1 METVA
6 SLTEPFF
13 SWKQAPG
20 RHFAESSR
28 IKYEPI
34 LRHFA
39 GWCGERAVESI
50 TTNLIEFE
58 YLPLWTSE
66 FRQRNGRPP
75 AVNTVRLVENAI
87 SSLLDYA
94 WRRGLAPTNPMLA
107 VLRPEYEPRMNDW
120 LSLEEDEALAR
131 VRMTP
136 LEEIVTGLA
145 RLAGLR
151 CAEVTG
157 LHRGHVDLTQ
167 GLLHV
172 YGTKSV
178 GSIRSVVV
186 FPELGEKLERWL
198 AYQDARGFS
207 SPHAWLVS
215 TGTGG
220 RVCESYIWRIVKRVA
235 ARAGVR
241 LHGLDK
247 HGRPLALDD
256 TGENVSTVSPH
267 TLRRTFGSDL
277 LNRGA
282 RIEVVSAQ
290 LGHSSVKVT
299 EQAYAKLLTVTQ
311 REELLRLGTGYP
323 FLSRDGGRHRPPPK
337 LGAC

>member
-1 METVA
+1 MNTVA
-6 SLTEPFF
+6 SLIEPFF
-13 SWKQAPG
+13 GWKQGPG
-20 RHFAESSR
+20 RHFAASSR

-39 GWCGERAVESI
+39 CWCGERDVQSI
-50 TTNLIEFE
+50 STALIEFE
-58 YLPLWTSE
+58 YLPFWMSE
-66 FRQRNGRPP
+66 FSARNGRPP
-75 AVNTVRLVENAI
+75 AVNTVRLVQNAI

-107 VLRPEYEPRMNDW
+107 ILRPEYEPRMNDW
-120 LSLEEDEALAR
+120 LSPEEDEAMAR

-136 LEEIVTGLA
+136 LEEIVCGLA

-151 CAEVTG
+151 CAEITG
-157 LHRGHVDLTQ
+157 LLRGHVDLAQ

-172 YGTKSV
+172 YGTKSE
-178 GSIRSVVV
+178 GSVRPVVV
-186 FPELGEKLERWL
+186 FPELADNLQRWL
-198 AYQDARGFS
+198 GYQDGRGFT
-207 SPHAWLVS
+207 SPHSWLVS
-215 TGTGG
+215 TCSGG
-220 RVCESYIWRIVKRVA
+220 RVCESYVWRIVKRVA

-241 LHGLDK
+241 LHGRDER
-247 HGRPLALDD
+247 GRPAALDCA
-256 TGENVSTVSPH
+256 GENVSAVSPH

-299 EQAYAKLLTVTQ
+299 EQAYAKLLTATQ
-311 REELLRLGTGYP
+311 RDELLRLGTGYP
-323 FLSRDGGRHRPPPK
+323 FLARAASRRRHPPS
-337 LGAC
+337 